1 MGLETLKSA
10 ERAAGFAMAAL
21 DDLPTESICE
31 VKQDAP
37 GWAPAGPLLVPRQA
51 AAGNATRTKTAWTK
65 TAWTKTAG
73 SKTTGSKTAW
83 AKTARTKTA
92 HAKTTPSAAEWL
104 RGLFGLS
111 SGRRAP
117 A

>member
-37 GWAPAGPLLVPRQA
+37 GWAPAGPLLIPRQA
-51 AAGNATRTKTAWTK
+51 AASNATRTK